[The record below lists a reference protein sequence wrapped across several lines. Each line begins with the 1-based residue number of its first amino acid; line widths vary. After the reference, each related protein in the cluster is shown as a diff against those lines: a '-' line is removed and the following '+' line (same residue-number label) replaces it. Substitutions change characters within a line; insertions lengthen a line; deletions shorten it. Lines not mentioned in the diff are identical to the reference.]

1 MSVGLFQLTH
11 LQDRVLVSQEQ
22 HYFPFGGALSRV
34 AVPAAAQPQVS
45 QDEYKSAVT
54 NLYLPS

>member
-1 MSVGLFQLTH
+1 MMLKGYTP
-11 LQDRVLVSQEQ
+11 RVAISHFVKKQSP
-22 HYFPFGGALSRV
+22 PFGLALSGV
-34 AVPAAAQPQVS
+34 AVPAAAQPQVR